1 MTDVKIIGAPCVDSC
16 LDSLEGVL
24 SKRIDEG
31 YVIAGQCVTPQGNII
46 YTLVKNTKENK
57 IVPVP
62 APFDKE
68 IDIDY
73 WIKNEGKV

>member
-1 MTDVKIIGAPCVDSC
+1 MADVKIIGAPCVDSC

-31 YVIAGQCVTPQGNII
+31 YVITGQCVTPQGNII
-46 YTLVKNTKENK
+46 YTLVKNTEEA
-57 IVPVP
+57 
-62 APFDKE
+62 APFDEE

-73 WIKNEGKV
+73 RIKNEGKV

>member
-1 MTDVKIIGAPCVDSC
+1 MADVKIIGAPCVDSC

-46 YTLVKNTKENK
+46 YTLVKNTEEA
-57 IVPVP
+57 
-62 APFDKE
+62 APFDEE

-73 WIKNEGKV
+73 WITGSRIKLR

>member
-1 MTDVKIIGAPCVDSC
+1 MADVKIIGAPCVDSC

-46 YTLVKNTKENK
+46 YTLVKNTEENK

-62 APFDKE
+62 ASFGEE
-68 IDIDY
+68 IDVDY
-73 WIKNEGKV
+73 GILLD

>member
-46 YTLVKNTKENK
+46 YTLVKSKSIEEA
-57 IVPVP
+57 
-62 APFDKE
+62 APFDEE

-73 WIKNEGKV
+73 WIKNESKV

>member
-1 MTDVKIIGAPCVDSC
+1 MADVKIIGAPCVDSC

-46 YTLVKNTKENK
+46 YTLVKNTEE
-57 IVPVP
+57 
-62 APFDKE
+62 AASFDEE

-73 WIKNEGKV
+73 WIKNESEVV

>member
-1 MTDVKIIGAPCVDSC
+1 MADVKIIGAPCVDSC

-46 YTLVKNTKENK
+46 YTLVKSTEEA
-57 IVPVP
+57 
-62 APFDKE
+62 APFDEE

-73 WIKNEGKV
+73 WIKNESEVV

>member
-1 MTDVKIIGAPCVDSC
+1 MADVKIIGTPCVDSC

-24 SKRIDEG
+24 SRRIDEG

-46 YTLVKNTKENK
+46 YTLVKSTEEA
-57 IVPVP
+57 
-62 APFDKE
+62 APFDEE

-73 WIKNEGKV
+73 WIKNESEVV